1 MLFLGSY
8 VDDIIMVVKK
18 GCYKEIHK
26 NFTEYSENL
35 KFTTEKM
42 QDNKLNFLDI
52 TLELKDSKWL
62 MWNNSKPQNRNK
74 ITAFKHEICP
84 KSQII
89 GTLTAEIFRAYK
101 TTNSH
106 ETLNKAV

>member
-1 MLFLGSY
+1 MNQKYRSSQNIIKNKKLLFLESY

-26 NFTEYSENL
+26 EFTEYSENL

-52 TLELKDSKWL
+52 TLELKDSK
-62 MWNNSKPQNRNK
+62 
-74 ITAFKHEICP
+74 
-84 KSQII
+84 
-89 GTLTAEIFRAYK
+89 
-101 TTNSH
+101 
-106 ETLNKAV
+106 